1 MKTVDILLAYTKG
14 EKNLEETNAA
24 LKEKGAGYHL
34 DPMKNV
40 LTDEEV
46 QNGTAGLLDTGTGT
60 LDKVQIDTTKME
72 LIDCDC
78 GDMFALCLIGGKVYE
93 VRGKHLSKY

>member
-24 LKEKGAGYHL
+24 LKEKGAGYYL

-46 QNGTAGLLDTGTGT
+46 KNGTAGLLDTGTGT
-60 LDKVQIDTTKME
+60 MDKVQIDADKME

-78 GDMFALCLIGGKVYE
+78 GDMFALCLCGGKVYE
-93 VRGKHLSKY
+93 VRGKKLSKY